1 MKQVHLR
8 LYVGRFAAQSTG
20 THEREIHEWCR
31 KQIVGGG
38 PIEVFGLSDVIGT
51 VRMVAA
57 SKTYRDNAVLTTMKV
72 LDAAGLLEGID
83 TSGVESDD
91 DEDDEDE

>member
-1 MKQVHLR
+1 
-8 LYVGRFAAQSTG
+8 
-20 THEREIHEWCR
+20 
-31 KQIVGGG
+31 
-38 PIEVFGLSDVIGT
+38 
-51 VRMVAA
+51 MVAA